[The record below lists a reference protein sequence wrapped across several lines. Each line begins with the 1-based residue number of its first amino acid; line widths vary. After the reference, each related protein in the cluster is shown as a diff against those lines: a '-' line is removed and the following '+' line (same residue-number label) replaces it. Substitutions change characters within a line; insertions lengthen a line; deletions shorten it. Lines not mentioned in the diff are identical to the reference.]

1 MNVRRRDFITL
12 LGGAAAACPLAA
24 RAQQSSIPIVGFLS
38 TAADARS
45 DQFVAFRRA
54 LEEGGYVEGRNVAIE
69 YRFAAGQYDRLPALA
84 ADLMARKS
92 ALIVASSPPAAL
104 AAKAQTVT
112 IPIVFL
118 TGEDP
123 VRMGLVASLNRPGG
137 NMTGYSFFSTEL
149 TGKRLGLLRELVPQA
164 KAVAVLLNPAN
175 TESETVRVDGQEAA
189 YKLGLQLVLLQASTE
204 VELEAAFAAARQ
216 QGASAL
222 LVGNDPFFFNRRD
235 KIVALATSHALPAM
249 YENQF
254 APAGGLICYG
264 PTLVDGYRQIGM
276 YVVQILKGAKPAEL
290 PVQQPTRFV
299 LSLNLKAAK
308 ALGLAIP
315 SGVLAIADEVIE

>member
-1 MNVRRRDFITL
+1 MQRRDFLATL
-12 LGGAAAACPLAA
+12 GSAAAWPLAA
-24 RAQQSSIPIVGFLS
+24 RAQQPSIPIVGFLS
-38 TAADARS
+38 TAADART
-45 DQFVAFRRA
+45 DQFAAFRRA
-54 LEEGGYVEGRNVAIE
+54 LEEGGYVEGRNVLIE
-69 YRFAAGQYDRLPALA
+69 YRFADGQYDRLPALA
-84 ADLMARKS
+84 ADLTARKS
-92 ALIVASSPPAAL
+92 ALIVATSPPAAL
-104 AAKAQTVT
+104 AAKAQAGT
-112 IPIVFL
+112 IPIVFI

-137 NMTGYSFFSTEL
+137 NITGYSFFSTEL

-164 KAVAVLLNPAN
+164 KAVAVLLNPTN

-189 YKLGLQLVLLQASTE
+189 YKLGLKLVLLQASTDL
-204 VELEAAFAAARQ
+204 ELEAAFAAARQ

-222 LVGNDPFFFNRRD
+222 LVGNDPFFSNRRD
-235 KIVALATSHALPAM
+235 KIVAQAASHELPAM

-254 APAGGLICYG
+254 AQAGGLICYG
-264 PTLVDGYRQIGM
+264 PTLVDGYRQIGV
-276 YVVQILKGAKPAEL
+276 YVARILKGAKPAEL